1 MTTKIKTMLKAL
13 TAVSTFALSFSAA
26 AGSIEFKDPK
36 GDDIGAGHVVYPTD
50 GVYKPG
56 SFDLKKFIVKSDSKK
71 ATFTAEL
78 NTTLEDTWGM
88 GSGFAIQM
96 IFVYIDTKPGGHT
109 DSVPGTNVTFASGS
123 EWDKVVILSPQK
135 QSRVISE
142 AQVKAPNILSDIV
155 VPSRTKGKGKK
166 ITGKINLADLGEGD
180 PTTWGYQVVVQSNEG
195 FPAKTDLLTRKV
207 NEYEGQHRFG
217 GQADTDCDPHV
228 LDVLAGDGKGK
239 KSEIAAQIEML
250 KFECSEDGEIVKLS
264 ELSMLRKSK

>member
-1 MTTKIKTMLKAL
+1 MKTKIKMMLKTL
-13 TAVSTFALSFSAA
+13 TAVSTIALSVAA
-26 AGSIEFKDPK
+26 TAGSIEFNDPK

-50 GVYKPG
+50 GIYKPG
-56 SFDLKKFIVKSDSKK
+56 SFDLKKFKVKSDSKK

-78 NTTLEDTWGM
+78 NTTLEDEWGM
-88 GSGFAIQM
+88 GGGFSIQM

-109 DSVPGTNVTFASGS
+109 AGVPGTNITFAPGS

-142 AQVKAPNILSDIV
+142 AQVKAADILSDIV
-155 VPSRTKGKGKK
+155 VPNRTKGKGKK
-166 ITGKINLADLGEGD
+166 ITGKVNLSDLGEGD
-180 PTTWGYQVVVQSNEG
+180 PTTWGYQVIVQSNEG
-195 FPAKTDLLTRKV
+195 FPAKTDLLTRKI

-228 LDVLAGDGKGK
+228 VDMLAGSGKGK

-250 KFECSEDGEIVKLS
+250 KFECSEDGDVIKLS
-264 ELSMLRKSK
+264 ELSMLRNQH